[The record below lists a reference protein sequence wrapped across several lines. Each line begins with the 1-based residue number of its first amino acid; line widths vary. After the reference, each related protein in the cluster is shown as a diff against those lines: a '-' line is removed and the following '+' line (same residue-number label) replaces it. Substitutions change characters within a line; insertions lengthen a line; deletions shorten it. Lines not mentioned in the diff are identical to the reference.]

1 MADPTPEEI
10 ELQRRKKTLLL
21 LVGGVLSLLIPLA
34 GALYLKF
41 GGSGEGKGLTRTD
54 MFEKREAGDARITV
68 TQGAAPPVTTPVMT
82 SALDSPPP
90 AAGGSSLSFVKGD
103 GDFESKP
110 GAAPAAPPPAP
121 TAPAPPIAQ
130 GGPLAPEPAKGKA
143 KGKKEFVMPKLQT
156 GKGFTQMK
164 GFSPKPTG
172 GADISGI
179 SAPAAAGKGGDM
191 AEMLKNLP
199 PGTESNPELQKL
211 LQSQGK

>member
-1 MADPTPEEI
+1 MGEPTPEEI
-10 ELQRRKKTLLL
+10 ELQRKKKTLLL

-54 MFEKREAGDARITV
+54 MFEKREAGDARIVV

-82 SALDSPPP
+82 SAIEAPPP
-90 AAGGSSLSFVKGD
+90 APGGSSLSFVKGD
-103 GDFESKP
+103 GDFDQKAEPAKP
-110 GAAPAAPPPAP
+110 SAPAPAAP
-121 TAPAPPIAQ
+121 APPVAD
-130 GGPLAPEPAKGKA
+130 GGPIAAETPKA
-143 KGKKEFVMPKLQT
+143 MGGKKSFSMPKLQT

-179 SAPAAAGKGGDM
+179 AAPAAAGKGGDM

-199 PGTESNPELQKL
+199 PGAENNPEVRKL
-211 LQSQGK
+211 LQGQGK

>member
-1 MADPTPEEI
+1 MAEPTPEEI
-10 ELQRRKKTLLL
+10 ELQRKKKTILL

-82 SALDSPPP
+82 SAIDAPSQP
-90 AAGGSSLSFVKGD
+90 AGGSSLSFVKGD
-103 GDFESKP
+103 GDFDQKS
-110 GAAPAAPPPAP
+110 GAAPPAPAAQTAPPP
-121 TAPAPPIAQ
+121 PAAAGGPIA
-130 GGPLAPEPAKGKA
+130 APEPVKA
-143 KGKKEFVMPKLQT
+143 KGGKKAFAMPKLQT

-172 GADISGI
+172 GGDISGI
-179 SAPAAAGKGGDM
+179 GAPAASGKGGDM

-199 PGTESNPELQKL
+199 PGAENNPEVQKL
-211 LQSQGK
+211 LQGQGK